1 MLQNLSEIDVTG
13 LIGAVAA
20 KRAAGYR
27 FVTVTCTD
35 LGDAHDLLYQFDRE
49 LVLEN
54 LRVRLPKGAE
64 LPSISSEYFAA
75 VLVENE
81 IVDLFGI
88 AITGLV
94 LDYRG
99 RFLLSEGS
107 PRTPFERGATT
118 AGPDDVAPHG
128 TSSHG

>member
-1 MLQNLSEIDVTG
+1 MLQNLSEIDANG

-27 FVTVTCTD
+27 FVTITCTD
-35 LGDAHDLLYQFDRE
+35 LGDAHDLLYHFDRD
-49 LVLEN
+49 LSLEN

-81 IVDLFGI
+81 IADLFGI

-118 AGPDDVAPHG
+118 AGPGDAAPHG